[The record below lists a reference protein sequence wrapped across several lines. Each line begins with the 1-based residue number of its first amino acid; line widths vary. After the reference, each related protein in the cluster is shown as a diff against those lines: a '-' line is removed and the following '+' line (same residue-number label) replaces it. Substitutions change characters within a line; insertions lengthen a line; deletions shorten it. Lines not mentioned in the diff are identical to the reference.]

1 MRLSLEQAFKLNKK
15 QNGVPSVRSAAF
27 AIKGLSC
34 PRGTHIWII
43 PNKNNGRNY
52 HIINVITSDKYFKQ
66 GASILDESLLDK
78 NVQSVYFQKGNNFY
92 LLMRKSDVTKKS
104 IINYLHECDGGDKI
118 TVEVRKSSAIPLH
131 ILIQLFL
138 NALSNYDDE
147 ELAFNNLTGHLYC
160 YHRAWLKH
168 AKNEISQIHSLE
180 INVKENLLFLIS
192 VRTFSSEKLKS
203 KIEFKKKK
211 FEEYPK
217 YVFGA
222 SRTLRRKL
230 KSDQE
235 TSYIMRQIRGAKKEI
250 PFLLIQNF
258 EMYESSKIGMIDK
271 IITLCNKKY
280 SQFMYLS
287 FKDYVE
293 TARIDYKT
301 ENKNENKAIIQDLLS
316 NVKINVIDC
325 IGDNYSKTACE
336 NLQNIFLSNYNK
348 KLNFSSRLSKTAL
361 NIRLIH
367 NKEYYLDNDDQYLL
381 NAKGYVIQHITLE
394 DFKTSALVTV
404 NSIITELFIKED
416 LRLGKIS
423 LFNWEKLAF
432 NKKWCFSYAK
442 KTEEG
447 NRYFVMAIS
456 PDGQFSIKE
465 QELDLFS
472 YNEYSMYVKMFVDR
486 EDTARCIVS
495 DGENISI
502 ILDTDLFTLPRYEE
516 IKEKLSK
523 GDTYLRNEIAREELL
538 SSCLDVKSFYIDGK
552 EHFFVGI
559 IGNGMQSTIQC
570 AANVRAVEI
579 YKGNLN
585 FQELLP
591 LMSVTFVRNGQLT
604 ILPFPIKYIKEYIN
618 LKG

>member
-1 MRLSLEQAFKLNKK
+1 
-15 QNGVPSVRSAAF
+15 
-27 AIKGLSC
+27 
-34 PRGTHIWII
+34 
-43 PNKNNGRNY
+43 
-52 HIINVITSDKYFKQ
+52 
-66 GASILDESLLDK
+66 
-78 NVQSVYFQKGNNFY
+78 VQSVCFQKGNNFY
-92 LLMRKSDVTKKS
+92 LLTQKSEVNKKA
-104 IINYLHECDGGDKI
+104 IANYLQSCDGGDKI
-118 TVEVRKSSAIPLH
+118 TVDVRKALDVPVH

-147 ELAFNNLTGHLYC
+147 ELAFNNLTWHLYC

-168 AKNEISQIHSLE
+168 AQNEISQIHSLE
-180 INVKENLLFLIS
+180 INVKENLLFLMS
-192 VRTFSSEKLKS
+192 VRTFTSEKLKS

-222 SRTLRRKL
+222 SRTLRRRL
-230 KSDQE
+230 KGDQE
-235 TSYIMRQIRGAKKEI
+235 TSYIMRQIRGAKKEL
-250 PFLLIQNF
+250 PFLLIQNL
-258 EMYESSKIGMIDK
+258 EKYESSKIGMIDK
-271 IITLCNKKY
+271 IISLCNKKY
-280 SQFMYLS
+280 SQFINLS
-287 FKDYVE
+287 FKEYVE
-293 TARIDYKT
+293 AARVDYKT
-301 ENKNENKAIIQDLLS
+301 ENKNENKAIIQNLLDD
-316 NVKINVIDC
+316 VKINVIDC

-336 NLQNIFLSNYNK
+336 NLQAIFSSSYNK
-348 KLNFSSRLSKTAL
+348 KLNFSSRLSKAAL

-367 NKEYYLDNDDQYLL
+367 NKAYYLDDDDQYLV
-381 NAKGYVIQHITLE
+381 NKKGYVIQHITLE
-394 DFKTSALVTV
+394 DFNTSALFAS

-416 LRLGKIS
+416 LQRGKIS

-432 NKKWCFSYAK
+432 SKNWHFAYAE

-447 NRYFVMAIS
+447 NRYFVMSIA

-465 QELDLFS
+465 QKLDLFS
-472 YNEYSMYVKMFVDR
+472 YNEYSMYVEMFVDR

-516 IKEKLSK
+516 IKERLSK
-523 GDTYLRNEIAREELL
+523 GDTYLRNETSREELL
-538 SSCLDVKSFYIDGK
+538 SSCLDVKSFYLDGK

-559 IGNGMQSTIQC
+559 IGNGMQPTIQC

-604 ILPFPIKYIKEYIN
+604 VLPFPIKYIKEYIN
-618 LKG
+618 LNN